1 VVGQVRVTAEARV
14 SQPKE
19 GLFRMNAGALLR
31 DFASEESAIAAAEI
45 EISRLAAASAV
56 AAGAADAEV
65 SIEREIKAAT
75 VEGSRSFIEALL
87 VATASGRPRVAV

>member
-1 VVGQVRVTAEARV
+1 V

-19 GLFRMNAGALLR
+19 GLFRMTAGAALR
-31 DFASEESAIAAAEI
+31 DFPSEDAAMAAAEA
-45 EISRLAAASAV
+45 EIARLAAERALS
-56 AAGAADAEV
+56 AGAEDAEV
-65 SIEREIKAAT
+65 SIERDVRAAT